1 MERSPQTVQN
11 PIFPHLAR
19 RLASGDLKKRCQNTT
34 FEQSFAK
41 GSLLLSRRAAWIFAS
56 PKKLYQS
63 NDMKKLLILLT
74 IISAGGMVAE
84 AGLRSCRVSASS
96 NCCSTSWYKAKDGTF
111 REMMPYA
118 KALSR
123 AEDADDMEIQL
134 KGVQAELA
142 TATST
147 IETVQADSAKLKSE
161 LESQI
166 AALTQQLE
174 SERQNVVAQT
184 ERGDKAEAAHKQC
197 IEQIA
202 ALRDA
207 GKKTEDSLKAV
218 QSDLKKT
225 SEERDSLKTARAEL
239 EQKLTDMTAA
249 KTAAEEAV
257 KVSQQELEKLKQEA
271 AKAKKAT
278 VESEDKAKG
287 TPEPDAGKP
296 AADGDASPGEEVPKN

>member
-1 MERSPQTVQN
+1 
-11 PIFPHLAR
+11 
-19 RLASGDLKKRCQNTT
+19 
-34 FEQSFAK
+34 
-41 GSLLLSRRAAWIFAS
+41 
-56 PKKLYQS
+56 
-63 NDMKKLLILLT
+63 MKKLLILLT
-74 IISAGGMVAE
+74 IISAGETVAE
-84 AGLRSCRVSASS
+84 AGHRSCRVSASS
-96 NCCSTSWYKAKDGTF
+96 NCCSTRWYKAKDGTY

-134 KGVQAELA
+134 KGVQAELV
-142 TATST
+142 TAKTT

-174 SERQNVVAQT
+174 TERQNVVAQT

-207 GKKTEDSLKAV
+207 GKKSEDSLKAV
-218 QSDLKKT
+218 QGELKKT
-225 SEERDSLKTARAEL
+225 FEERDTLKTVRAEL

-249 KTAAEEAV
+249 KTAAEEAA
-257 KVSQQELEKLKQEA
+257 KVSQQELEKLKQDA
-271 AKAKKAT
+271 AEAKKAA
-278 VESEDKAKG
+278 VESEDKAESN
-287 TPEPDAGKP
+287 PEPDADKP
-296 AADGDASPGEEVPKN
+296 GADGDAAPGEEVPKN